1 MPAPVVS
8 VGRGDHAASI
18 VSHFNETLTQAL
30 EYTATVTPSAFPT
43 LMKDLDARWVEES
56 LLTTGTAS
64 MRHRR
69 LSAERAVWMVLGMA
83 VLRDWSI
90 VTVVNQLELA
100 MPTRTG
106 GRTVAPSTVVKARAR
121 LGSDPLEVLF
131 TRSGDE
137 WAHASAGRH
146 RWRELAL
153 YAVDGTTMRVP
164 DSDENRAHFGSHDA
178 GAGRGISGYPLMRAV
193 VLMAVRSHLLA
204 AAAFG
209 PYAVDERTYAGALWS
224 SVPDQS
230 LVLVDRNFLQANV
243 LVPLMT
249 GGRDRHWMTRTKST
263 TKYRLI
269 RNLGPGDDL
278 VELEVSQEARRKD
291 PSLPTHFDARA
302 IRYERKGYRPQC
314 LLTSMV
320 DADRFPAAEL
330 RALYHERWE
339 IELGFGEIKTD
350 MLERLETIR
359 SKSPGAVAQEMWG
372 LLLVYNLVRLEM
384 ERIAD
389 ELDVAPTR
397 ISFVAALRLFVEFWL
412 LGSKTLSPG
421 ALPKQLAKTQDRV
434 RRFVLPPRRPDRV
447 FPRAV
452 KLKMSNYERKRPAFA
467 SSRKAAK

>member
-1 MPAPVVS
+1 MLTTLGS
-8 VGRGDHAASI
+8 VEPQDHAASI
-18 VSHFNETLTQAL
+18 VSKFDETLTRAL
-30 EYTATVTPSAFPT
+30 EYTAAVTPAAFPT
-43 LMKDLDARWVEES
+43 LMKDLDPRWIEEA

-64 MRHRR
+64 LRR
-69 LSAERAVWMVLGMA
+69 RRMSADRAVWMVLGMA

-100 MPTRTG
+100 MPTSAG
-106 GRTVAPSTVVKARAR
+106 LRTVAPSTVSQARAR
-121 LGSDPLEVLF
+121 LGADPMEVLF

-146 RWRELAL
+146 RWRGLAL

-178 GAGRGISGYPLMRAV
+178 GAGRGMSGYPLMRAV

-204 AAAFG
+204 AATFG
-209 PYAVDERTYAGALWS
+209 PYAIDERTFARSLWS

-243 LVPLMT
+243 LLPLMT

-263 TKYRLI
+263 TVYRLI

-278 VELEVSQEARRKD
+278 VELEVSHEARRRD
-291 PSLPTHFDARA
+291 PSLPTHFDVRA
-302 IRYERKGYRPQC
+302 IHYMRKGYQPQC

-320 DADRFPAAEL
+320 DTDRFPAAEL

-339 IELGFGEIKTD
+339 IELGFGEIKTE

-359 SKSPGAVAQEMWG
+359 SKSPAAVAQEMWG
-372 LLLVYNLVRLEM
+372 LLLVYNLVRVEM

-397 ISFVAALRLFVEFWL
+397 ISFIAALRFFVEFWL
-412 LGSKTLSPG
+412 LGSKSLSPG
-421 ALPKQLAKTQDRV
+421 ALPKQLAKVQDRV
-434 RRFVLPPRRPDRV
+434 RRFVLPARRPNRV

-452 KLKMSNYERKRPAFA
+452 KLKMSNYDRKRPAGT
-467 SSRKAAK
+467 SSRKVAK